1 MPTGPPARPAPP
13 TPGGSRARRPRPGRT
28 RPPAWSDRPAAPA
41 RPVPRNSPGPAPGTR
56 RVTAGSRGAEGA
68 VEAGGVAGVARALA
82 LLLHHDEQGVAVAV
96 VIRRADPLAVCSK
109 TCPRPAPPSRAAPH
123 PGPAPL

>member
-68 VEAGGVAGVARALA
+68 VEAGVVAGVARALA

-96 VIRRADPLAVCSK
+96 LIRLPDPPAVARGLALAPVLL
-109 TCPRPAPPSRAAPH
+109 PAAAPE
-123 PGPAPL
+123 PGPSG